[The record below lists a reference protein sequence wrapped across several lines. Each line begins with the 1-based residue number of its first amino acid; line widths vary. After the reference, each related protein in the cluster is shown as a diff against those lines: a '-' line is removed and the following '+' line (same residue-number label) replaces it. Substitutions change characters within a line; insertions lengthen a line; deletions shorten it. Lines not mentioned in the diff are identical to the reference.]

1 MVLAKTLSMTLNGV
15 NADIVEVEAN
25 VGAGLPGTH
34 IVGKAATGVLEARDR
49 IRTAAVNSGLSWPKT
64 KVIVSLLPGNLA
76 KTGTHF
82 DAAIAV
88 AILSTTRSCT
98 WNYHVLERTMIL
110 GEVALDGALRAVPG
124 VLPALLAAA
133 RSQVE
138 TVIIPAANSPEAII
152 ATGITVFVAESITEI
167 MEWLSNDANL
177 ATPQQWCA
185 QHQQQSAVHDAPTP
199 AKDMN
204 QIAGQPEAK
213 FAAEVAAAGGH
224 NVFFIGPGGSGKS
237 MIAERIP
244 TLLPRLTT
252 EETIESTVVHSI
264 AGRLANNVVST
275 APFIAPHHSVTTAG
289 LLGGG
294 AGNPLPGAVSL
305 AHNGVLFLD
314 EVSEIPARV
323 LDQLRMPMEDG
334 VVRLQ
339 RSHRTFVFP
348 ARFQL
353 VLAANPCRCGAE
365 TPTECTCSGAV
376 RAKYLDNL
384 SGPLRDRID
393 IFVRTYSKGPLRGDA
408 DSECSAAIAKRVAE
422 ARNRARQRWETAG
435 FGAITNAAMESAIIR
450 RHFPADDAGMAMLES
465 YLAHGDV
472 TQRGVDRA
480 LKLAWTLADL
490 DCVAAPTL
498 DHVARALEL
507 REDVAL

>member
-1 MVLAKTLSMTLNGV
+1 MLAKTLSMTLTGV
-15 NADIVEVEAN
+15 TAEIVEVEAN

-34 IVGKAATGVLEARDR
+34 IVGKAATGVIEARDR
-49 IRTAAVNSGLSWPKT
+49 IKTAAINSGLPWPKT

-76 KTGTHF
+76 KTGSHF

-88 AILSTTRSCT
+88 AILSTTRSCS
-98 WNYHVLERTMIL
+98 WNFHMLANTMIL
-110 GEVALDGALRAVPG
+110 GEVALDGTLRAVPG
-124 VLPALLAAA
+124 VLPALLAAE
-133 RSQVE
+133 RSQIE
-138 TVIIPAANSPEAII
+138 TVIVPAVNSPEAVI
-152 ATGITVFVAESITEI
+152 ATGVKVLVAQSLTEI
-167 MEWLSNDANL
+167 MEWLSNDSAL

-185 QHQQQSAVHDAPTP
+185 QHQQQSVSHVVSSM
-199 AKDMN
+199 KDMN

-244 TLLPRLTT
+244 TLLPQLTT
-252 EETIESTVVHSI
+252 RETIESTVVHSI
-264 AGRLANNVVST
+264 AGRIDNSVVTT

-339 RSHRTFVFP
+339 RSHQTFVFP

-376 RAKYLDNL
+376 RARYLDNL

-393 IFVRTYSKGPLRGDA
+393 IFVRTYSKGPLQGDA
-408 DSECSAAIAKRVAE
+408 DTDSSAVIAMRVAE
-422 ARNRARQRWETAG
+422 ARNRARHRWDSAG
-435 FGAITNAAMESAIIR
+435 LGAITNAAVESAMLR
-450 RHFPADDAGMAMLES
+450 RHFPADDAGMAIMES
-465 YLAHGDV
+465 YLAHGDI

-490 DCVAAPTL
+490 DRVVSPTL